1 MQPKPS
7 PTIETVHAILGS
19 MNGMFQAVRRRFQ
32 FLHDAI
38 DIDTDTVTDTAT
50 DSGTGTD
57 IGTGACTS
65 TDTDT
70 GSKTSTDT
78 DTVTDASAS
87 NFDSDLEFDHLLSN
101 GDVISDALLF
111 DMVLEQNSVVGA
123 TTANT
128 YEAMLRI
135 NLENKKTILDKLE
148 FARDEGLPVLY
159 KFTGDDWCKKKSF
172 VRKISDSN
180 STVTMAPSKS
190 GKLIYEYELVSF
202 EGISP
207 GF

>member
-1 MQPKPS
+1 
-7 PTIETVHAILGS
+7 
-19 MNGMFQAVRRRFQ
+19 
-32 FLHDAI
+32 
-38 DIDTDTVTDTAT
+38 
-50 DSGTGTD
+50 
-57 IGTGACTS
+57 
-65 TDTDT
+65 
-70 GSKTSTDT
+70 
-78 DTVTDASAS
+78 
-87 NFDSDLEFDHLLSN
+87 
-101 GDVISDALLF
+101 VISDALLF
-111 DMVLEQNSVVGA
+111 GVVLEQNSVVGA

-148 FARDEGLPVLY
+148 FARDEGLPVLH
-159 KFTGDDWCKKKSF
+159 KLTGDDWCKKKSF